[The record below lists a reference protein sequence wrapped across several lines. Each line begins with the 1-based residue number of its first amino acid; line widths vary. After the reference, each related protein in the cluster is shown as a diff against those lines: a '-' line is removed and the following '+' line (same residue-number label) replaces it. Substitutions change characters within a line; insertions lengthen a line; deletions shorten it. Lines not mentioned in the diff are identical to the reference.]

1 VVADL
6 VDDNAVDEAETSA
19 AAVVGPLLVGAAAE
33 APRGRGLG
41 ADGTTRSG
49 DTGELDPI
57 SEHDD
62 EGELDP
68 EEMRYAPRPPRRFT
82 WARRL
87 AVLVMLAILVAI
99 VAIAGYK
106 WSQSQFYVADDG
118 VKVAIFRGVEADVP
132 GIQMHHLEES
142 SNLTL
147 ADLPTYNARQVRDG
161 ISANDLDD
169 ARGIVTRLERLAL
182 CPEPSDPSSSASP
195 KSSASPSPKTSENK
209 KSSKSSAS
217 KTPTKSPTNSPSAS
231 PSEGPAVC
239 TEAP

>member
-1 VVADL
+1 M
-6 VDDNAVDEAETSA
+6 ER
-19 AAVVGPLLVGAAAE
+19 P
-33 APRGRGLG
+33 AP
-41 ADGTTRSG
+41 A

-57 SEHDD
+57 TEHDD
-62 EGELDP
+62 EEDLDP

-87 AVLVMLAILVAI
+87 AALVVLAILVAI

-118 VKVAIFRGVEADVP
+118 DQVAIFRGVEADVP
-132 GIQMHHLEES
+132 GIQLHQVEEAS
-142 SNLTL
+142 DLTL
-147 ADLPTYNARQVRDG
+147 EDLPTYNARQVRDG

-182 CPEPSDPSSSASP
+182 CPEPSDPSPSASP
-195 KSSASPSPKTSENK
+195 KSSATPSPKTSEKNK
-209 KSSKSSAS
+209 KSSAKSSPSKSPSAS
-217 KTPTKSPTNSPSAS
+217 PTKSPSAS